1 MKNYYS
7 ITIHY
12 WMVSQ
17 LGLCGLELIVYACLF
32 DLSKYEPVDYA
43 YLDEIRDWATRVL
56 NQFLTLKDM
65 EEAVKKLERKD
76 LVYVSNGKIG
86 ISHSELRNFNMKE
99 NIEENIK
106 VKK

>member
-7 ITIHY
+7 VMIHY

-17 LGLCGLELIVYACLF
+17 FGLCGLELIVYACLF
-32 DLSKYEPVDYA
+32 ELAKYEPVDYA
-43 YLDEIRDWATRVL
+43 YLDDIRDWATHVL

-86 ISHSELRNFNMKE
+86 ISHSVLKNFN
-99 NIEENIK
+99 NIE
-106 VKK
+106 KK